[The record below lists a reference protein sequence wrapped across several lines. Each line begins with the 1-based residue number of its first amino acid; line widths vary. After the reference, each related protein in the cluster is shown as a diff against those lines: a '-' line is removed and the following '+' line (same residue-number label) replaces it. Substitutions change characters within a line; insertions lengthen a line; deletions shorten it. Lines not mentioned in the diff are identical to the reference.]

1 MYTIEEYND
10 KDREELL
17 KIFRLNVPDYFA
29 AEEEQDLIMFLDNY
43 ADNFYVCKNDGV
55 LSGCGG
61 HNMKDDLGILSW
73 YIVHPGYQK
82 KGIGRL
88 LVDYNIAELKRKGY
102 KRIRVRT
109 SQFTD
114 KFYEKFGF
122 ILMHIEKDFWAK
134 GIDLYEME
142 MDVSASL

>member
-1 MYTIEEYND
+1 VYTIEEYND
-10 KDREELL
+10 KDREGLL
-17 KIFRLNVPDYFA
+17 KIFRLNVPGYFA
-29 AEEEQDLIMFLDNY
+29 AEEESDFIMFLDNY
-43 ADNFYVCKNDGV
+43 ADNFYLCRSEGE
-55 LSGCGG
+55 LIGCGG
-61 HNMKDDLGILSW
+61 HNMKDELGILSW
-73 YIVHPGYQK
+73 YIVHPGYHN
-82 KGIGRL
+82 KGVGRR
-88 LVDYNIAELKRKGY
+88 LVEYNMAELKRKGY

-142 MDVSASL
+142 VDA

>member
-55 LSGCGG
+55 ISGYGG

-122 ILMHIEKDFWAK
+122 ALMRIEKDFWAK

-142 MDVSASL
+142 MGV

>member
-10 KDREELL
+10 KDREALL
-17 KIFRLNVPDYFA
+17 NIFRLNVPGYFA
-29 AEEEQDLIMFLDNY
+29 AEEEEDLIMFLDNY
-43 ADNFYVCKNDGV
+43 ADNFYVCKEESK
-55 LSGCGG
+55 LIGCGG

-73 YIVHPGYQK
+73 YIVHPHYQK
-82 KGIGRL
+82 KGVGRQ

-102 KRIRVRT
+102 KKIRVRT

-122 ILMHIEKDFWAK
+122 TLKRIEKDFWAK

-142 MDVSASL
+142 MDV

>member
-1 MYTIEEYND
+1 VYTIEEYND

-55 LSGCGG
+55 ISGYGG

-122 ILMHIEKDFWAK
+122 ALMRIEKDFWAK

-142 MDVSASL
+142 MGV